1 MHLLTVLTLC
11 WVAVL
16 VAAVAASLIAVL
28 VRLLQIAHELRSG
41 RDALV
46 MVRDRTSLL
55 DALLRPL
62 TQIGGEPGLPHDRKV
77 PSGTT

>member
-16 VAAVAASLIAVL
+16 VVAVAASLIAIL
-28 VRLLQIAHELRSG
+28 VRLLQIARALRAAG
-41 RDALV
+41 GALV
-46 MVRDRTSLL
+46 TARDRT
-55 DALLRPL
+55 ALLNALLQPL
-62 TQIGGEPGLPHDRKV
+62 THVAGEIGMPHEREA

>member
-11 WVAVL
+11 WVALL
-16 VAAVAASLIAVL
+16 VAAVAASLIAIL
-28 VRLLQIAHELRSG
+28 VRLLQISHALRG
-41 RDALV
+41 TRDGLV
-46 MVRDRTSLL
+46 AVRDRTVLL

-62 TQIGGEPGLPHDRKV
+62 THVGGESGLPHEREA